1 MIQKFH
7 FKNGSYLL
15 LSAVLVGVDQLLKWL
30 VTLSMQP
37 FESNV
42 LLPGILR
49 ITYVQNTGAAFSLL
63 EGSTVLLAVLTG
75 IALIAAIF
83 LMVSGRI
90 EKTSYLIPVSMLIGG
105 GIGNLLDRIV
115 RGYVIDYIDV
125 SFWPFDSFAIF
136 NFADCLVVIGTIL
149 LLVFLLKDELCRWRK
164 DRQIDDN

>member
-75 IALIAAIF
+75 IALIVAIF
-83 LMVSGRI
+83 LMLSGRI

-115 RGYVIDYIDV
+115 RGYVIYYIDV

-164 DRQIDDN
+164 DR

>member
-75 IALIAAIF
+75 IALMVAIF
-83 LMVSGRI
+83 LMLSGRI

-164 DRQIDDN
+164 DR

>member
-75 IALIAAIF
+75 IALIVAIF
-83 LMVSGRI
+83 LMLSGRI

-105 GIGNLLDRIV
+105 GIGNLLDRIA

-164 DRQIDDN
+164 DR

>member
-15 LSAVLVGVDQLLKWL
+15 LSAVLVGVDQLLKCL

-75 IALIAAIF
+75 IALIVAIF
-83 LMVSGRI
+83 LMLSGRI

-164 DRQIDDN
+164 DR

>member
-75 IALIAAIF
+75 IALIVAIF
-83 LMVSGRI
+83 LMLSGRI

-164 DRQIDDN
+164 DR

>member
-15 LSAVLVGVDQLLKWL
+15 LSAVLVGVDQLFKWL

-75 IALIAAIF
+75 IALIVAIF
-83 LMVSGRI
+83 LMLSGRI

-164 DRQIDDN
+164 DR